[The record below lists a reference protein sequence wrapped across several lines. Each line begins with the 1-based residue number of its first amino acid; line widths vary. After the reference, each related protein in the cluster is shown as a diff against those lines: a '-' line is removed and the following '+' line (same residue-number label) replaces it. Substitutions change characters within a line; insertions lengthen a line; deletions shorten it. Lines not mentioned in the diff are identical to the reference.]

1 MPVDATTRKPRG
13 KSAAIQKVG
22 ASAGESSIMARRVE
36 NFETMTVGQLAAMIE
51 EMQRMIVSIGAHL
64 ESRTQ
69 LVRPDGP
76 NRSRADEGLAPAEIE
91 NLAAMLSAI
100 ERVRPA

>member
-1 MPVDATTRKPRG
+1 MPADATMRTPRG
-13 KSAAIQKVG
+13 KGVAGQKVST
-22 ASAGESSIMARRVE
+22 SADEPSIMASRAQ
-36 NFETMTVGQLAAMIE
+36 NFDTMTVGQLAAMIE

-69 LVRPDGP
+69 LVKSGDP
-76 NRSRADEGLAPAEIE
+76 NRSRVDEVLAPAEIE
-91 NLAAMLSAI
+91 KLAAMLSAI